1 MNDHDDRPDPSDA
14 VVEGLLRT
22 DFGRA
27 VDVPGMLARVRARI
41 VYVDPPN
48 WWQLA
53 AAALVMVTVAGA
65 VGFRL
70 GGGLSAF
77 AHGAD
82 EAIAEPWH
90 DEDARLRA
98 AGRAGGWGA
107 SQ

>member
-1 MNDHDDRPDPSDA
+1 MSRDDERQDPSDA

-27 VDVPGMLARVRARI
+27 VDVPAVLAGVRARI
-41 VYVDPPN
+41 ARADAPN
-48 WWQLA
+48 WWPVA
-53 AAALVMVTVAGA
+53 AAALVMVTLAGA
-65 VGFRL
+65 AGFRL

-90 DEDARLRA
+90 DESAKLRTA
-98 AGRAGGWGA
+98 SRAWGA
-107 SQ
+107 K